1 MVSLRG
7 KWKEEKRGTM
17 KKHKEVLA
25 GALEREDVR
34 EEYDALD
41 LEFEIRRA
49 LLYLRNQINITQ
61 RELAERLNTK
71 QEYIS
76 RIERGHVA
84 LTIPYFAKL
93 LRAMDAE
100 MEISLYPRNGN
111 KEVIKTRIPVA

>member
-1 MVSLRG
+1 
-7 KWKEEKRGTM
+7 M

-25 GALEREDVR
+25 GVLQREDIKK
-34 EEYDALD
+34 EYDELD

-49 LLYLRNQINITQ
+49 LLRLRQQINITQ
-61 RELAERLNTK
+61 QELAERLNTK

-76 RIERGHVA
+76 RIECGHVA

-100 MEISLYPRNGN
+100 MEISLRPMNG
-111 KEVIKTRIPVA
+111 KRVIMKTRIPVKDRIPVA